1 MQTPLLP
8 PPTARPEDARLRQ
21 DVRWLAGTLGRV
33 IRRLEGGEAFRI
45 VEEMR
50 RACRARRLGRVG
62 APGLDGLLHWTRSFP
77 LETVAVTAR
86 AFTLFFLL
94 INTAE
99 QVHRARRRRQHRATG
114 AQPGSAEW
122 TFRRLRAAGRTAEE
136 VARALGELDVRPVLT
151 AHPTEATRRRVLDLQ
166 GRIAAGLLER
176 DTAAR
181 ADRHAIDERLEAEV
195 ELLWLTSEV
204 RRDRPSVSDE
214 ISTVLWYLEDRLLP
228 ADGGVRERLIHAFED
243 EFDRPLGAVTPLS
256 FGSWVGGD
264 RDGNPFVTSEASRSA
279 ARLASLAVLGHY
291 ARALAAVAS
300 RLSLLE
306 RITVAPPA
314 LLESLE
320 RDRAASPAEW
330 EDRRRHADQP
340 LRLKLEFMQTRMD
353 ATWRLCAA
361 REAGAVGD
369 TEWRAYPDASAFER
383 DLEVVADTLEA
394 TCAVQARRTLV
405 DPLLAQVRVHGF
417 HGFRLDVRE
426 DASVHA
432 RVLAGLV
439 GESDHFATEGS
450 TLRRLLEE
458 EGDPLGAGPPLGE
471 AERRALDLFSVI
483 RQVQDELGEE
493 AISTYIVSRTTSA
506 DDLFRVLLLARDAGL
521 VDLALDPPRSRLDV
535 VPLFETLDDL
545 ERAPGIVR
553 GLLADPVW
561 ARQVAARG
569 GAQEVMLGYSDSAKD
584 AGVLPSAWALYR
596 AQEEVAAA
604 CREAS
609 VAWTLFH
616 GRGGTVGRGGGSPI
630 RRALAALPPGTT
642 GQRIK
647 ITEQGEVISQ
657 NFGLLEIAERS
668 LEVMVTGTL
677 LHRFEDWRTAL
688 LPGEEARFREVMDL
702 LSAHALGVHRALV
715 VEGAEVF
722 HLFLQATPVRELA
735 QAQFGSR
742 PAYRDAD
749 RETLRGIRAIPWVFG
764 WTQMR
769 LMLPGWLGVGTALE
783 RVAAEPGGLAVLRRM
798 AAAWPFFDDLLGKI
812 EMVCAKSDLQIA
824 RLYVRELDGDL
835 GLLERLEAEFE
846 RTVRAILLVRQ
857 ADHLLHDNPL
867 LQSQIGLRNPYLD
880 PLSLL
885 QVTLLSR
892 KRGLGPADA
901 ALKAVDAAIGT
912 TVNGVAQGLRN
923 TG

>member
-1 MQTPLLP
+1 MV
-8 PPTARPEDARLRQ
+8 EDMRQ
-21 DVRWLAGTLGRV
+21 
-33 IRRLEGGEAFRI
+33 
-45 VEEMR
+45 
-50 RACRARRLGRVG
+50 ACRARRLGRVG
-62 APGLDGLLHWTRSFP
+62 APGLDVLLHWTRSFP
-77 LETVAVTAR
+77 LDTVAVTAR

-136 VARALGELDVRPVLT
+136 VAGALGELDVRPVLT
-151 AHPTEATRRRVLDLQ
+151 AHPTEATRRRILDLQ

-176 DTAAR
+176 DTAAG
-181 ADRHAIDERLEAEV
+181 ADRRAIDERLETEV
-195 ELLWLTSEV
+195 ELLWFTSEI

-214 ISTVLWYLEDRLLP
+214 IGTVLWYLEDRLLQ
-228 ADGGVRERLIHAFED
+228 ADGGVRERLMHAFED
-243 EFDRPLGAVTPLS
+243 EFDQPLGAVTLLS

-264 RDGNPFVTSEASRSA
+264 RDGNPFVTPEATRSA
-279 ARLASLAVLGHY
+279 ARRASLAVLGHY
-291 ARALAAVAS
+291 ARALSTLAS
-300 RLSLLE
+300 RLSLPE
-306 RITVAPPA
+306 RLTLAAPAA
-314 LLESLE
+314 LQASLE
-320 RDRAASPAEW
+320 RDQAELPAEW
-330 EDRRRHADQP
+330 DHRRYADRP
-340 LRLKLEFMQTRMD
+340 LRLKLTFMRIRIE
-353 ATWRLCAA
+353 ATGRLYAA
-361 REAGAVGD
+361 REAGRTADSEPGHY
-369 TEWRAYPDASAFER
+369 RDAPAFAR
-383 DLEVVADTLEA
+383 DLELVADTLEA
-394 TCAVQARRTLV
+394 AGAVHARRTLV

-417 HGFRLDVRE
+417 HGYRLDVRE
-426 DASVHA
+426 DASVHTRALA
-432 RVLAGLV
+432 RISGVAGCRTLEGPALRQGLAGGPGALNV
-439 GESDHFATEGS
+439 GV
-450 TLRRLLEE
+450 
-458 EGDPLGAGPPLGE
+458 PLSE
-471 AERRALDLFSVI
+471 ADRSVLDVFHVI
-483 RQVQDELGEE
+483 REVQDELGEE
-493 AISTYIVSRTTSA
+493 ALSSYIVSHTTSA
-506 DDLFRVLLLARDAGL
+506 DDLFRVLLLAGETGL
-521 VDLALDPPRSRLDV
+521 VNLAAGPPRSRLDV

-553 GLLADPVW
+553 GLLADPLW
-561 ARQVAARG
+561 RRHLEARG
-569 GAQEVMLGYSDSAKD
+569 RTQEVMIGYSDSAKD

-596 AQEEVAAA
+596 AQEEIASA
-604 CREAS
+604 CHDAG
-609 VAWTLFH
+609 VGWTLFH
-616 GRGGTVGRGGGSPI
+616 GRGGTVGRGGGSPV

-642 GQRIK
+642 GRRIK
-647 ITEQGEVISQ
+647 ITEQGEIISQ
-657 NFGLLEIAERS
+657 NFSLPEIAERS

-715 VEGAEVF
+715 VEGEEVF
-722 HLFLQATPVRELA
+722 HLFLETTPVRELA
-735 QAQFGSR
+735 QAQLGSR
-742 PAYRDAD
+742 PAYRDVGRD
-749 RETLRGIRAIPWVFG
+749 TMRGIRAIPWVFG

-783 RVAAEPGGLAVLRRM
+783 RVATEPGGLAVLRRM

-846 RTVRAILLVRQ
+846 RTVRGILLVRQ

-885 QVTLLSR
+885 QVALLSR

-901 ALKAVDAAIGT
+901 ALKAIDAAIGT